1 MSGRGAQ
8 RRRRRDPGGPRAIF
22 CSDRLTPRQ
31 HIFVSLAAARG
42 GRTVATAADA
52 AAVVVAA
59 LDLKW
64 HYHDC
69 IAFDIA

>member
-1 MSGRGAQ
+1 MGEAHNVVDGATLAGRVRSSVAIVSP
-8 RRRRRDPGGPRAIF
+8 RDN
-22 CSDRLTPRQ
+22 L
-31 HIFVSLAAARG
+31 FVSLAAARG

-52 AAVVVAA
+52 AAVAAAA

-69 IAFDIA
+69 IGFDIA